1 MPSPAECT
9 NIDEVR
15 AEIDRLDRQIIQALG
30 ERFQYVKAIVQF
42 KHSEAEIDAP
52 ARREIVLSQR
62 RQWAEEVGFPPDAVE
77 EMYHNLIT
85 HFVREEKRD
94 WEEKQIG
101 HG

>member
-1 MPSPAECT
+1 MANPAECT
-9 NIDEVR
+9 TIDEVR

-42 KHSEAEIDAP
+42 KNSEAEIDAP
-52 ARREIVLSQR
+52 ARRALVLRQR

-85 HFVREEKRD
+85 HFVKEEKRD
-94 WEEKQIG
+94 WAAKK
-101 HG
+101 

>member
-9 NIDEVR
+9 TIEDVR

-42 KHSEAEIDAP
+42 KNSEAEIDAP
-52 ARREIVLSQR
+52 ARRALVMRQR
-62 RQWAEEVGFPPDAVE
+62 RQWAEEVGFPADAVE

>member
-1 MPSPAECT
+1 MVNPQECRT
-9 NIDEVR
+9 IDEVR

-52 ARREIVLSQR
+52 TRREIVLRQR

-85 HFVREEKRD
+85 HFVQEEKRD
-94 WEEKQIG
+94 WEAKK
-101 HG
+101 